1 MKDISSRVLS
11 SYSYPVAIF
20 MVVLMAL
27 LNTFVTEKAPLKVV
41 NTIIFIFA
49 TAILGMGVLDQKKK
63 QKAWEKG
70 IRWRGQDQDA
80 LIKVHFHQEFTQSD
94 LLLLL
99 STMSKSNLWY
109 SSEPKPKNGQCFYM
123 SQYLPSCK

>member
-1 MKDISSRVLS
+1 
-11 SYSYPVAIF
+11 
-20 MVVLMAL
+20 MAL
-27 LNTFVTEKAPLKVV
+27 LNTFVEEKASLQVV

-49 TAILGMGVLDQKKK
+49 TAVLGMGVLDQKKK

-70 IRWRGQDQDA
+70 IRWKGQDQDA
-80 LIKVHFHQEFTQSD
+80 LIKVHFHQEFTQAD

-109 SSEPKPKNGQCFYM
+109 SSERKPKNGQCFYM
-123 SQYLPSCK
+123 SQYLPSYK